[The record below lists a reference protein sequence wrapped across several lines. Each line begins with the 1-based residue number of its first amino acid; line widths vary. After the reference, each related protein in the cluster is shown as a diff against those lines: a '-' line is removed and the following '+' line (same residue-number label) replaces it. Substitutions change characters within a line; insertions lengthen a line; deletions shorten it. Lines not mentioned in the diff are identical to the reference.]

1 MVNFQPY
8 GVGESS
14 ISLSGAHLSVS
25 GGNASATPIVF
36 SVTAR
41 TWRAYD
47 KMKQNNSVFFLSQIE
62 TQNYKM
68 RKNQMFYAGLIL
80 PNMCKA
86 TTGTDFES

>member
-47 KMKQNNSVFFLSQIE
+47 KMKQNNSVFF
-62 TQNYKM
+62 
-68 RKNQMFYAGLIL
+68 FYHRS
-80 PNMCKA
+80 KRR
-86 TTGTDFES
+86 TTKCVKTKCFTRV